1 MARHA
6 IWLERVAGVSV
17 ESLGR
22 GGLDRQHS
30 YMLEATGRH
39 LFYSLNIDGGWIFV
53 SAGPMDTGDSEF
65 LVSMADGK
73 AGWNA
78 CSRLILALE
87 RSGRHQ
93 AAAPSP
99 RARPTGQQ
107 RLLCNRLTPV
117 TNL

>member
-30 YMLEATGRH
+30 FTLEASGRH
-39 LFYSLNIDGGWIFV
+39 LAYRIRTDGGWIFV

-65 LVSMADGK
+65 LVSLADGK

-87 RSGRHQ
+87 RSDVVTLQPRPLELGQ
-93 AAAPSP
+93 PGSP
-99 RARPTGQQ
+99 DCFVIG
-107 RLLCNRLTPV
+107 
-117 TNL
+117 